1 MYLKYPLAGE
11 PSRSPVVPAGIMAAP
26 VELVF
31 VTTVVVSTIAN
42 DQADPLYTFK
52 RFETVLKYRSPA
64 DSALPSLSK
73 VGSVEN
79 APR

>member
-1 MYLKYPLAGE
+1 MMAD
-11 PSRSPVVPAGIMAAP
+11 PVA
-26 VELVF
+26 LVLI
-31 VTTVVVSTIAN
+31 TTVDVSTIAN

-52 RFETVLKYRSPA
+52 RFETVLKYKSPA

>member
-1 MYLKYPLAGE
+1 MTAD
-11 PSRSPVVPAGIMAAP
+11 P

-42 DQADPLYTFK
+42 DQADPLYTFS
-52 RFETVLKYRSPA
+52 RFATVLKYKSPA
-64 DSALPSLSK
+64 VNALPSLSK

>member
-1 MYLKYPLAGE
+1 MAGD
-11 PSRSPVVPAGIMAAP
+11 PSRSPVAPDGIIADP
-26 VELVF
+26 VELVLI
-31 VTTVVVSTIAN
+31 TTVDVSTIAN

-52 RFETVLKYRSPA
+52 RFETVLKYKSPA

>member
-1 MYLKYPLAGE
+1 MAPD
-11 PSRSPVVPAGIMAAP
+11 GIIADP

-31 VTTVVVSTIAN
+31 VTTVDVSTIAN
-42 DQADPLYTFK
+42 DQADPLYTFS
-52 RFETVLKYRSPA
+52 RFATVLKYKSPA